1 MSARSSSRIK
11 SPVGCRCH
19 YILKRCM
26 AIHLQKQ
33 SLVRYVPQQAE
44 TSPYWMYD
52 NGYLIFQSFLES
64 NLKCVWNRSLVEAM
78 QVVKYEGYVSPG
90 VLLLTGDPCSME
102 VIRGAWCRNVLRP
115 PNSYVITKIGDVED
129 CVVED
134 LNQGQFTPLS
144 EALCLVILE
153 LTSAN
158 QNATIDTVRSALK
171 IFFSNIQPP
180 SEHIIYDAMVN
191 LMSDNKIYQT
201 SRGYFV
207 VTPEVQRLVGS
218 ATASPSHS
226 LRLGGS
232 SRYSPSKKG
241 FLMSTEEAYMKVHGD
256 IETLRDG
263 DQTHQNIQTNLAD
276 IISGGKFKHH
286 LILKR

>member
-1 MSARSSSRIK
+1 M
-11 SPVGCRCH
+11 
-19 YILKRCM
+19 
-26 AIHLQKQ
+26 
-33 SLVRYVPQQAE
+33 
-44 TSPYWMYD
+44 
-52 NGYLIFQSFLES
+52 
-64 NLKCVWNRSLVEAM
+64 EAM

-115 PNSYVITKIGDVED
+115 PNSYVITKVGKCPLFACTPFRCRTRRTIRFTDVGDVAFLGDVED

-180 SEHIIYDAMVN
+180 SEHIIYDAMVS
-191 LMSDNKIYQT
+191 LMTDNKVIKCIFFIFICPQFQLITVEKKKKILKFLYHFEAVAIFLQNQDT
-201 SRGYFV
+201 I
-207 VTPEVQRLVGS
+207 
-218 ATASPSHS
+218 S
-226 LRLGGS
+226 LRLKYNFRVTIFVGHRELS
-232 SRYSPSKKG
+232 INIVFS
-241 FLMSTEEAYMKVHGD
+241 D
-256 IETLRDG
+256 I
-263 DQTHQNIQTNLAD
+263 
-276 IISGGKFKHH
+276 FF
-286 LILKR
+286 ILKFNIL